1 MPKTRDFS
9 LTNQHSKLCINRNN
23 QIINFSPNL
32 VWTPQ
37 LLQLVSMYAFFS
49 LSTRHTI
56 WKMAYHGTTRR
67 FEKNM
72 PILFLTLSKNMHQ
85 VFRDTHKIESWKNY
99 HENVSKHY
107 CMYINASN
115 QFSTHQKD
123 QAFITVK
130 DEQCFCYEKRLP
142 ILLVKD
148 YKTLLDLTKKV
159 SQNSA

>member
-1 MPKTRDFS
+1 MPNKRDFS

-99 HENVSKHY
+99 HENVSKHHLHKCIKLIFNPSKRPGFY
-107 CMYINASN
+107 HCKRWTVFVLRKKASN
-115 QFSTHQKD
+115 SFSQGLQNIVRLDQKS
-123 QAFITVK
+123 
-130 DEQCFCYEKRLP
+130 
-142 ILLVKD
+142 
-148 YKTLLDLTKKV
+148 LTK
-159 SQNSA
+159 

>member
-99 HENVSKHY
+99 HENVSKHHLHKCIKLIFNPSKRPGFY
-107 CMYINASN
+107 HCKRWTVFVLRKKASN
-115 QFSTHQKD
+115 SFSQGLQNIVRLDQKS
-123 QAFITVK
+123 
-130 DEQCFCYEKRLP
+130 
-142 ILLVKD
+142 
-148 YKTLLDLTKKV
+148 LTK
-159 SQNSA
+159 

>member
-49 LSTRHTI
+49 RSTRHTI

-67 FEKNM
+67 FERNM

-99 HENVSKHY
+99 HVTFSRMFQNNIVHKCIKLILKLSKRSGFYH
-107 CMYINASN
+107 
-115 QFSTHQKD
+115 
-123 QAFITVK
+123 FIK
-130 DEQCFCYEKRLP
+130 DEQHLCNEKASKT
-142 ILLVKD
+142 KD
-148 YKTLLDLTKKV
+148 YITLLTWPKQSYK
-159 SQNSA
+159 ST

>member
-49 LSTRHTI
+49 RSTRHTI

-99 HENVSKHY
+99 HENVSKLKCIKLIFNPSKRPGFYH
-107 CMYINASN
+107 CKRWTVFVLRKKASN
-115 QFSTHQKD
+115 SFSQGLQNIVRLDQKS
-123 QAFITVK
+123 
-130 DEQCFCYEKRLP
+130 
-142 ILLVKD
+142 
-148 YKTLLDLTKKV
+148 LTK
-159 SQNSA
+159 

>member
-99 HENVSKHY
+99 HVTFSRMFQNIIVHKCIKLIFKLSKRSEFYH
-107 CMYINASN
+107 
-115 QFSTHQKD
+115 F
-123 QAFITVK
+123 VK
-130 DEQCFCYEKRLP
+130 DEQRLCKEKRLP
-142 ILLVKD
+142 KPRI
-148 YKTLLDLTKKV
+148 T
-159 SQNSA
+159 